1 MVLTKH
7 EIEDE
12 VLIDR
17 LVEPDPNTGDPAEWR
32 VKERGVP
39 IWALIGGLEP
49 DGGNAD
55 EVARD
60 YGISREAMT
69 AARAYYRRHQASID
83 ARLLANRTA

>member
-7 EIEDE
+7 ETDED
-12 VLIDR
+12 VLIAR

-39 IWALIGGLEP
+39 VWALIGGLEP
-49 DGGNAD
+49 DGSNAD
-55 EVARD
+55 QVARD
-60 YGISREAMT
+60 YGISLVAMA
-69 AARAYYRRHQASID
+69 AARAYYRRHQASIE